1 MVHMSLRSLVLSSFL
16 YLSLAS
22 AQSNA
27 EASTTSSPSSSSS
40 EAASSSSNGPITHT
54 VDVAKGG
61 FTFVPD
67 VILAKKGDVIEF
79 NFFPDNHSVVRAE
92 YGYPCIPYELTGVDK
107 IGFFSG
113 FKPVDTIVPDVS
125 GKAFFSVVNVA
136 DQRIAAKMEFD
147 CQ

>member
-1 MVHMSLRSLVLSSFL
+1 MAHTSFKSLVLSSFL
-16 YLSLAS
+16 FLSLVS
-22 AQSNA
+22 AQSNE
-27 EASTTSSPSSSSS
+27 EASPTTSS
-40 EAASSSSNGPITHT
+40 AASSSTKQASASTGGPITHT

-67 VILAKKGDVIEF
+67 VILANKGDVIEF

-113 FKPVDTIVPDVS
+113 FKPVDTIEPNVS
-125 GKAFFSVVNVA
+125 FA
-136 DQRIAAKMEFD
+136 
-147 CQ
+147 C